1 MSEQAVR
8 TRLSRPVDS
17 RRDHVLGPAEA
28 EVTLVEYGSYVCRYC
43 QAANERVATLRDQ
56 FGERLRYVYRHRP
69 IPGNDLARKAAEIV
83 ERTQDAEQFWR
94 LHVAFMEAGEELT
107 EAQLADLERTFG
119 LAEADAEARG
129 RAARRIARDETS
141 ARDCGVYVTP
151 TFFIN
156 GRRYDGAWDSVSF
169 NDAVECSFGYRIRA
183 AALDFARWAPSAGVL
198 LLLATIVA
206 LIVSSSP
213 FARAFDEFWEQEWGL
228 TAHGNEF
235 QLSLRHWVNDG
246 LLTVFF
252 LVVGLEIKR
261 EFTVGH
267 LASRQ
272 SAALP
277 IAAAIGGLALP
288 ALIYKFFIPE
298 GEWAH
303 GWGVPMSTDT
313 AFAVALIAMM
323 GQRVPI
329 ELRIFLTAAAI
340 VDDIGAIIV
349 VAIFYSS
356 ELNYLWL
363 GGAAALAAAL
373 ALLNQAHVYRLSP
386 YLLIGIALWYCVFS
400 AGVHATLAGV
410 LLALFIPTLPP
421 PNLKSLTAQANAIL
435 LAESRSEGNVLR
447 RGPSTVALNALDSIH
462 DRLESPADRLLRS
475 STPRSSYFVL
485 PLFALANSSVPF
497 SGLSFAGHE
506 TLLAAIAMGLVV
518 GKPLGLA
525 LASYAAVKA
534 GWAVKPEE
542 YSWRQLIGAGALS
555 GIGFT
560 MSLFIASEAF
570 PAEADFNAA
579 KVAIFGASVLSAIA
593 GVVVL
598 WMAESKRVGRGEH
611 ESDAEEAASRVDQL
625 NVESS
630 SRRVS
635 ASMIDGES

>member
-1 MSEQAVR
+1 MSEHTLP

-17 RRDHVLGPAEA
+17 MLDHVLGPETA

-43 QAANERVATLRDQ
+43 QAANERVAALRDQ

-69 IPGNDLARKAAEIV
+69 IPGNDLARKAADIV
-83 ERTQDAEQFWR
+83 ERAQDPDQFWR
-94 LHVAFMEAGEELT
+94 LHVALMEAGEALT
-107 EAQLADLERTFG
+107 EEQLAELERTFG
-119 LAEADAEARG
+119 IETADADARR
-129 RAARRIARDETS
+129 RAARRVERDMDS
-141 ARDCGVYVTP
+141 ARDSGVYVTP

-183 AALDFARWAPSAGVL
+183 AALDFARWAPSAGLL

-206 LIVSSSP
+206 LIVSNSP
-213 FARAFDEFWEQEWGL
+213 LAGAFDAIWEQEWGL
-228 TAHGNEF
+228 TAHGNDF
-235 QLSLRHWVNDG
+235 KLSLRHWVNDA

-288 ALIYKFFIPE
+288 ALIYKLFLPE
-298 GEWAH
+298 GDWAH

-323 GQRVPI
+323 GQRVPL

-340 VDDIGAIIV
+340 VDDIGAILV
-349 VAIFYSS
+349 VAAFYSS

-363 GGAAALAAAL
+363 GGAAALAATL

-386 YLLIGIALWYCVFS
+386 YLLVGVALWYCVFS
-400 AGVHATLAGV
+400 AGIHATLAGV

-435 LAESRSEGNVLR
+435 LAESRADSNVLR
-447 RGPSTVALNALDSIH
+447 RGPSTMALHALDSIH

-485 PLFALANSSVPF
+485 PLFALANSSVPLT
-497 SGLSFAGHE
+497 GLSFAGHE
-506 TLLAAIAMGLVV
+506 SLLAAIAMGLVV

-525 LASYAAVKA
+525 LASYVAVKA
-534 GWAVKPEE
+534 GLAVKPDE

-570 PAEADFNAA
+570 PVPADFNAA
-579 KVAIFGASVLSAIA
+579 KVAIFGASVISAIA

-598 WMAESKRVGRGEH
+598 WNAEAKRAERGAREL
-611 ESDAEEAASRVDQL
+611 DAAETASQGNQL